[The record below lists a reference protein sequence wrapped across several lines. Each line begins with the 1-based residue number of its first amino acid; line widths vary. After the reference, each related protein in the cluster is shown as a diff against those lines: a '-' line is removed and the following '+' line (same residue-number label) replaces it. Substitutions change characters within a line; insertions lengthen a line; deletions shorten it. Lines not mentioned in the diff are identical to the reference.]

1 MNNWLVLFAFPIST
15 IILSITMQKL
25 IKSPILVGANF
36 FAIYLIVAFSA
47 FDAMFV
53 AYALVYAIFAYIT
66 AVMTQMV
73 YRFFQ
78 SDSRNNQ
85 NVSNTNT
92 YKGVNQNINKYKQ
105 NNGATAKIRVRVAPR
120 NWRNI

>member
-66 AVMTQMV
+66 AV
-73 YRFFQ
+73 
-78 SDSRNNQ
+78 
-85 NVSNTNT
+85 
-92 YKGVNQNINKYKQ
+92 
-105 NNGATAKIRVRVAPR
+105 IR
-120 NWRNI
+120 I